1 MVYLLSKL
9 LFYSPLLNFS
19 SLVIIYLI
27 LIIIFFNL
35 TFLAIIRLLDISYWE
50 KQLKR
55 IYAIQ
60 ENKFLQ
66 LSPLID
72 LGKLTLSVAA
82 DLTTPLTS
90 LWIIIDA
97 IRLNKIYTNPEK
109 LNRYLN
115 WANDIFFDLKKLLD
129 LGRLQVTETE
139 EKKLFNLRDDTIDL
153 FRLMQ
158 RKATLDK
165 IKIKLIS
172 EREFRLYAYRDHLL
186 RVISM
191 LLLNGLEALTE
202 SDEKNKTLTIS
213 FIRRPYF
220 LEILINNNYGLVDKK
235 VLPYL
240 FRPNILTQKDRAG
253 LGIGLYFA
261 NLIMKKFYQSKIWLK
276 SSKKIGTTLR
286 LKIKNCYIMA
296 EPKTGQAKTY
306 IMPKR
311 Y

>member
-1 MVYLLSKL
+1 MAYCLAKL
-9 LFYSPLLNFS
+9 LFWPGLLNLFN
-19 SLVIIYLI
+19 LAIIYLI
-27 LIIIFFNL
+27 LIFIFFSL
-35 TFLAIIRLLDISYWE
+35 SFFAFIRLLDICYWE

-60 ENKFLQ
+60 ETKFLQ

-90 LWIIIDA
+90 LWTIIDLL
-97 IRLNKIYTNPEK
+97 RLKKVYADPEK
-109 LNRYLN
+109 LNRYLD

-129 LGRLQVTETE
+129 LGRLQVSEAE
-139 EKKLFNLRDDTIDL
+139 EKKLFNLREDTVDL

-158 RKATLDK
+158 RKATLAG

-191 LLLNGLEALTE
+191 LSLNALEALAE
-202 SDEKNKTLTIS
+202 SSEKNKVLTIS
-213 FIRRPYF
+213 FIRRPY
-220 LEILINNNYGLVDKK
+220 LINNNYGVIDRKSW
-235 VLPYL
+235 PYL
-240 FRPNILTQKDRAG
+240 FRPNILTQKDQAG
-253 LGIGLYFA
+253 LGMGLYFA
-261 NLIMKKFYQSKIWLK
+261 SLIMKKFYQSKIWLK
-276 SSKKIGTTLR
+276 SSKKFGTTLR
-286 LKIKNCYIMA
+286 LKIKNSYIMA
-296 EPKTGQAKTY
+296 EPKTKQAKTY
-306 IMPKR
+306 VMPKR